1 MANAR
6 LPHIGQT
13 NNRWATGYQIPCTD
27 EYDSATQN
35 SALID
40 SSLQRYNFF
49 CIFLYESQIFFSSL
63 QHQTLKTLKYM
74 KENRIIASAL
84 IAVGIVFLGL
94 FIKSGIDNFAN
105 KDRKVTVKGLSE
117 REVPADKVTWSIGT
131 KVTGNDLPLL
141 YENINTQTDKIKK
154 FLQQNGLDEKEITV
168 NPPTI
173 SDLEAREWGDN
184 QKNFRYIVNTT
195 ITVATNKVTE
205 VNKAIFKQ
213 AELLKQGVAIDN
225 SNPLYEYASF
235 QQMKPE
241 MMAEAIKNAQKTA
254 EQFAE
259 ASKSELGQIQ
269 TAGQGQF
276 EIEDRDMN
284 TPYIKK
290 LRVVTTITY
299 SLKD

>member
-1 MANAR
+1 MKFVLKKRKMQTCNEVFCLIRAKMGETICRFRDFPYMR
-6 LPHIGQT
+6 LK
-13 NNRWATGYQIPCTD
+13 NNSHLCTVKH
-27 EYDSATQN
+27 
-35 SALID
+35 
-40 SSLQRYNFF
+40 F
-49 CIFLYESQIFFSSL
+49 
-63 QHQTLKTLKYM
+63 KTLKRM

-84 IAVGIVFLGL
+84 IALGIVMLGL
-94 FIKSGIDNFAN
+94 FIKGGIDNFAN
-105 KDRKVTVKGLSE
+105 KDRKVTVKGLAE

-141 YENINTQTDKIKK
+141 YENINSQTDKIKK
-154 FLQQNGLDEKEITV
+154 FLRQNGLDDKEITV
-168 NPPTI
+168 NPPSI

-213 AELLKQGVAIDN
+213 AELLKQGVAIEN
-225 SNPLYEYASF
+225 SNPQYEYASF

-276 EIEDRDMN
+276 EIEDRDQN